1 MEMLQDNRSYIIL
14 RILGLLTF
22 FLLIIYIFLNLQTKS
37 IIKIEELEVKRLKIL
52 DTNKN
57 VRILIDTDNKG
68 NPIMYFFDEK
78 GNIRISILI
87 TPKGYA
93 TIGVGDKKQRLRATI
108 SVKEHPAIGLYD
120 VDGNAIFTLDVFPDT
135 AAFLVFLQKTV

>member
-68 NPIMYFFDEK
+68 NPKMYFLM
-78 GNIRISILI
+78 R
-87 TPKGYA
+87 
-93 TIGVGDKKQRLRATI
+93 
-108 SVKEHPAIGLYD
+108 KE
-120 VDGNAIFTLDVFPDT
+120 T
-135 AAFLVFLQKTV
+135 